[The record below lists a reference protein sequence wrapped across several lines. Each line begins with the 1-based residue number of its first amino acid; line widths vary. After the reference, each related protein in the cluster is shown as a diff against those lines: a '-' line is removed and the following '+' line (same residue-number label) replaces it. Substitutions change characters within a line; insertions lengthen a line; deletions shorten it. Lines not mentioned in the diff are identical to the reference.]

1 MTLLS
6 IKDLD
11 VFYGKAQ
18 ALHGVS
24 LDVSAGTIVAII
36 GPNGAGKSTLL
47 DSIVGLTKRQGQITF
62 DGRDITRMAA
72 AKIVRL
78 GIGYAP
84 ERGHLFPFMGV
95 KENLLVGAYNKRDE
109 IESNLRKVFD
119 LFPGLEQR
127 QKQESATQSGG
138 ERQMLSLGRA
148 LMSSPKLLIVDEP
161 TIGLAPRVCQSTWW
175 TGRISA
181 ASSRRPSSTATPSSS
196 ESRPAAPLRCWR
208 GACAP
213 PSRRVCRRAWAGS
226 RASPRVSVAL

>member
-6 IKDLD
+6 ITDLD

-24 LDVSAGTIVAII
+24 LDVTAGEIVAII

-47 DSIVGLTKRQGQITF
+47 DSILGLTKRQGSITF
-62 DGRDITRMAA
+62 DGQDITRMAA

-95 KENLLVGAYNKRDE
+95 RENLLVGAYRKRDE
-109 IESNLRKVFD
+109 IDANLAKVFG
-119 LFPGLEQR
+119 LFPRLEER

-161 TIGLAPRVCQSTWW
+161 TMGLAPRVCQEIAAVIRDLNQQTGLTVVVSEQNVNFAMSLAGQVYLLE
-175 TGRISA
+175 TGRI
-181 ASSRRPSSTATPSSS
+181 REKGTP
-196 ESRPAAPLRCWR
+196 EDLRQKLDIAETYF
-208 GACAP
+208 GA
-213 PSRRVCRRAWAGS
+213 
-226 RASPRVSVAL
+226 

>member
-24 LDVSAGTIVAII
+24 LDVAAGKIVAII

-161 TIGLAPRVCQSTWW
+161 TIGLAPRVCQEIAAVIKDLNQRSGLTLVITEQNVNFAMSLAQEVYLLE
-175 TGRISA
+175 TGRI
-181 ASSRRPSSTATPSSS
+181 REKGTPDD
-196 ESRPAAPLRCWR
+196 LRKKLDIAETYF
-208 GACAP
+208 G
-213 PSRRVCRRAWAGS
+213 V
-226 RASPRVSVAL
+226 

>member
-161 TIGLAPRVCQSTWW
+161 TLGLAPRVCQEIAAVIKDLNQRSGLTLVITEQNVNFAMSLAQEVYLLE
-175 TGRISA
+175 TGRI
-181 ASSRRPSSTATPSSS
+181 REKGTP
-196 ESRPAAPLRCWR
+196 ADLRKKVDIAETYF
-208 GACAP
+208 GA
-213 PSRRVCRRAWAGS
+213 
-226 RASPRVSVAL
+226 

>member
-6 IKDLD
+6 ITDLD

-24 LDVSAGTIVAII
+24 LDVTAGEIVAII

-47 DSIVGLTKRQGQITF
+47 DSILGLTKRQGSITF
-62 DGRDITRMAA
+62 DGQDITRMAA

-95 KENLLVGAYNKRDE
+95 RENLLVGAYRKRDE
-109 IESNLRKVFD
+109 IDANLAKVFG
-119 LFPGLEQR
+119 LFPRLEER

-148 LMSSPKLLIVDEP
+148 LMSSPKLLIIDEP
-161 TIGLAPRVCQSTWW
+161 TMGLAPRVCQEIAAVIRDLNQQTGLTVVVSEQNVNFAMSLAGQVYLLE
-175 TGRISA
+175 TGRI
-181 ASSRRPSSTATPSSS
+181 REKGTPDD
-196 ESRPAAPLRCWR
+196 LRQELDIAETYF
-208 GACAP
+208 GA
-213 PSRRVCRRAWAGS
+213 
-226 RASPRVSVAL
+226 

>member
-6 IKDLD
+6 ITDLD

-24 LDVSAGTIVAII
+24 LDVTAGEIVAII

-47 DSIVGLTKRQGQITF
+47 DSILGLTKRQGSITF
-62 DGRDITRMAA
+62 DGQDITRMAA

-95 KENLLVGAYNKRDE
+95 RENLLVGAYRKRDE
-109 IESNLRKVFD
+109 IDANLAKVFG
-119 LFPGLEQR
+119 LFPRLEER

-148 LMSSPKLLIVDEP
+148 LMSSPKLLIIDEP
-161 TIGLAPRVCQSTWW
+161 TMGLAPRVCQEIAAVIMDLNQQTGLTVVVSEQNVNFAMSLAGQVYLLE
-175 TGRISA
+175 TGRI
-181 ASSRRPSSTATPSSS
+181 REKGTP
-196 ESRPAAPLRCWR
+196 EDLHQKLDIAETYF
-208 GACAP
+208 GA
-213 PSRRVCRRAWAGS
+213 
-226 RASPRVSVAL
+226 

>member
-161 TIGLAPRVCQSTWW
+161 TIGLAPRVCQEIAAVIKDLNQRSGLTLVITEQNVNFAMSLAQEVYLLE
-175 TGRISA
+175 TGRI
-181 ASSRRPSSTATPSSS
+181 REKGTPDD
-196 ESRPAAPLRCWR
+196 LRKKLDI
-208 GACAP
+208 AET
-213 PSRRVCRRAWAGS
+213 
-226 RASPRVSVAL
+226 

>member
-6 IKDLD
+6 ITDLD

-24 LDVSAGTIVAII
+24 LDVTAGEIVAII

-47 DSIVGLTKRQGQITF
+47 DSILGLTKRQGSITF
-62 DGRDITRMAA
+62 DGQDITRMAA

-95 KENLLVGAYNKRDE
+95 GENLLVGAYRKRDE
-109 IESNLRKVFD
+109 IDANLAKVFG
-119 LFPGLEQR
+119 LFPRLEER

-148 LMSSPKLLIVDEP
+148 LMSSPKLLIIDEP
-161 TIGLAPRVCQSTWW
+161 TMGLAPRVCQEIAAVIRDLNQQTGLTVVVSEQNVNFAMSLAGQGYLLE
-175 TGRISA
+175 TGRV
-181 ASSRRPSSTATPSSS
+181 REKGTP
-196 ESRPAAPLRCWR
+196 EDLRQKLDIAETYF
-208 GACAP
+208 GA
-213 PSRRVCRRAWAGS
+213 
-226 RASPRVSVAL
+226 

>member
-161 TIGLAPRVCQSTWW
+161 TIGLAPRVCQEIAAVIKDLNQRSGLTLVITEQNINFAMSLAQEVYLLE
-175 TGRISA
+175 TGRI
-181 ASSRRPSSTATPSSS
+181 REKGTPDD
-196 ESRPAAPLRCWR
+196 LRKKLDIAETYF
-208 GACAP
+208 G
-213 PSRRVCRRAWAGS
+213 V
-226 RASPRVSVAL
+226 

>member
-1 MTLLS
+1 VTLLS
-6 IKDLD
+6 ITDLD

-24 LDVSAGTIVAII
+24 LDVTAGEIVAII

-47 DSIVGLTKRQGQITF
+47 DSILGLTKRQGSITF
-62 DGRDITRMAA
+62 DGQDITRMAA

-95 KENLLVGAYNKRDE
+95 RENLLVGAYRKRDE
-109 IESNLRKVFD
+109 IDANLAKVFG
-119 LFPGLEQR
+119 LFPRLEER

-148 LMSSPKLLIVDEP
+148 LMSSPKLLIIDEP
-161 TIGLAPRVCQSTWW
+161 TMGLAPRVCQEIAAVIRDLNQQTGLTVVVSEQNVNFAMSLAGQVYLLE
-175 TGRISA
+175 TGRI
-181 ASSRRPSSTATPSSS
+181 REKGTP
-196 ESRPAAPLRCWR
+196 EDLRQKLDIAETYF
-208 GACAP
+208 GA
-213 PSRRVCRRAWAGS
+213 
-226 RASPRVSVAL
+226 

>member
-6 IKDLD
+6 ITDLD

-24 LDVSAGTIVAII
+24 LDVKAGEIVAII

-47 DSIVGLTKRQGQITF
+47 DSILGLTKRQGSITF
-62 DGRDITRMAA
+62 DGQDITRMAA

-95 KENLLVGAYNKRDE
+95 RENLLVGAYRKRDE
-109 IESNLRKVFD
+109 IDANLAKVFG
-119 LFPGLEQR
+119 LFPRLEER

-148 LMSSPKLLIVDEP
+148 LMSSPKLLIIDEP
-161 TIGLAPRVCQSTWW
+161 TMGLAPRVCQEIAAVIRDLNQQTGLTVVVSEQNVNFAMSLAGQVYLLE
-175 TGRISA
+175 TGRI
-181 ASSRRPSSTATPSSS
+181 REKGTPDD
-196 ESRPAAPLRCWR
+196 LRQELDIAETYF
-208 GACAP
+208 GA
-213 PSRRVCRRAWAGS
+213 
-226 RASPRVSVAL
+226 

>member
-6 IKDLD
+6 ITDLD

-24 LDVSAGTIVAII
+24 LDVTAGEIVAII

-47 DSIVGLTKRQGQITF
+47 DSILGLTKRQGSITF
-62 DGRDITRMAA
+62 DGQDITRMAA

-84 ERGHLFPFMGV
+84 ERGHSFPFMGV
-95 KENLLVGAYNKRDE
+95 RENLLVGAYRKRDE
-109 IESNLRKVFD
+109 IDANLAKVFG
-119 LFPGLEQR
+119 LFPRLEER

-148 LMSSPKLLIVDEP
+148 LMSSPKLLIIDEP
-161 TIGLAPRVCQSTWW
+161 TMGLAPRVCQEIAAVIRDLNQQTGLTVVVSEQNVNFAMSLAGQGYLLE
-175 TGRISA
+175 TGRV
-181 ASSRRPSSTATPSSS
+181 REKGTP
-196 ESRPAAPLRCWR
+196 EDLRQKLDIAETYF
-208 GACAP
+208 GA
-213 PSRRVCRRAWAGS
+213 
-226 RASPRVSVAL
+226 